1 MCVRGSDEDN
11 YPQYASVR
19 AGTSDYNADIKSEK
33 TFEQFITAKDSSD
46 YDSEADMYRW
56 KTVIGISEL
65 TAHFNSLIGS
75 YLRKNGSVYILENGE
90 PSDKVVN
97 DIGNIAS
104 LVIIVFGEHLSAFIE
119 RHLSAFSID
128 ITIINAIFSNRLFL
142 VPTLLQYSS
151 L

>member
-1 MCVRGSDEDN
+1 
-11 YPQYASVR
+11 
-19 AGTSDYNADIKSEK
+19 
-33 TFEQFITAKDSSD
+33 
-46 YDSEADMYRW
+46 MYRW

-104 LVIIVFGEHLSAFIE
+104 IKVIERGCGGVVAALMVERGKGNLYCQRRKCSKKPLWVIINV
-119 RHLSAFSID
+119 
-128 ITIINAIFSNRLFL
+128 
-142 VPTLLQYSS
+142 Q
-151 L
+151 